1 MLSLNREDVSTIRI
15 DSPTIMAA
23 IVAGIVT
30 IFGIVVNTLVTIL
43 INNKNNKSQEKLL
56 KDRIQADVT
65 SSSRI
70 RWIEEV
76 RRTCADYI
84 ASLIDYYYDYSNEN
98 KKENFIKLT
107 FKMKLY
113 FPINFEDN
121 MSIKEKE
128 DEQNMREFADAIV
141 EEARKAKETNH
152 NKHIQRTIGN
162 NVIKKFISYKN
173 GNVGKSPFISMMF
186 DNNLEMMLKNK
197 PKEKKKDEA
206 IGITM
211 DVISSY
217 LKIEWDR
224 AKENK

>member
-1 MLSLNREDVSTIRI
+1 MVSLNREDVSTIRI

-30 IFGIVVNTLVTIL
+30 IFGVVVNTLVTIL

-76 RRTCADYI
+76 RRNCSDYI

-98 KKENFIKLT
+98 KKYNFIKLT

-121 MSIKEKE
+121 MSIKEKD
-128 DEQNMREFADAIV
+128 DEQNMRNLADAIL
-141 EEARKAKETNH
+141 EEARKAKEKNY
-152 NKHIQRTIGN
+152 NKHIQSTVGN
-162 NVIKKFISYKN
+162 NIIKDFISYKS

-186 DNNLEMMLKNK
+186 DNNLKMMLNNK

-206 IGITM
+206 ISITM